1 MFLGEVGNAS
11 PTLVPDCAMRS
22 VCGSLTRN
30 MERGALFLDLV
41 SKKMLRACCP
51 YKLKAWISTE
61 ALSFLTNK

>member
-1 MFLGEVGNAS
+1 MGNAS

-22 VCGSLTRN
+22 ACGSLTRN
-30 MERGALFLDLV
+30 MERGELFLDLV
-41 SKKMLRACCP
+41 SKKMLRACP